1 MTKIELV
8 KQREE
13 HWRQI
18 QQMADIY
25 HRLPPSLQKQYDEMI
40 LQLLEEI
47 KELSRRIWQI
57 SG

>member
-13 HWRQI
+13 DWRQL
-18 QQMADIY
+18 QQMVDIY
-25 HRLPPSLQKQYDEMI
+25 HRLPPNLQKQYDEMI